1 MYKDLSLVYECYS
14 CGLFVK
20 EDEESNLTQRCPRC
34 DSKIKTEKKHSIDSL
49 YYALSAI
56 FLFIILSTYPF
67 LTLDL
72 NEQKLQAT
80 LIKTVVILFEQDFFF
95 LSLLVLFTIVI
106 APILNSLIIIL
117 FFIQEKFNLQ
127 IFKKSFLY
135 DSFHFIKHWGFI
147 EVFVIS
153 LVVTYIKLIGMVSN
167 TKFDIGFFI
176 ILFYVLCFFMSNL
189 KFEAKTILK
198 D

>member
-67 LTLDL
+67 ITLDL

-95 LSLLVLFTIVI
+95 FITSCFIYYCNCSYFKLFS
-106 APILNSLIIIL
+106 NY
-117 FFIQEKFNLQ
+117 FFVY
-127 IFKKSFLY
+127 S
-135 DSFHFIKHWGFI
+135 S
-147 EVFVIS
+147 
-153 LVVTYIKLIGMVSN
+153 
-167 TKFDIGFFI
+167 
-176 ILFYVLCFFMSNL
+176 
-189 KFEAKTILK
+189 
-198 D
+198 